1 MKFGKEIH
9 QANFLILTP
18 FTIKCDIVACVTTIF
33 CHKCFVF
40 KEGKDVCQ
48 EKIIIKVNFYLKI
61 RNIQLLCLILQK
73 IMRGIITTTHSSRP
87 YNLKEQEQS
96 QTMVAEDMDRQ

>member
-33 CHKCFVF
+33 
-40 KEGKDVCQ
+40 
-48 EKIIIKVNFYLKI
+48 L
-61 RNIQLLCLILQK
+61 
-73 IMRGIITTTHSSRP
+73 P
-87 YNLKEQEQS
+87 
-96 QTMVAEDMDRQ
+96 

>member
-1 MKFGKEIH
+1 MKDSYFAQSITFLRYICLFLNMKFGKEIH

-48 EKIIIKVNFYLKI
+48 EK
-61 RNIQLLCLILQK
+61 
-73 IMRGIITTTHSSRP
+73 
-87 YNLKEQEQS
+87 
-96 QTMVAEDMDRQ
+96 